1 MLQKKSRRSW
11 VWTWQDS
18 EIKDFSQ
25 EGPDVQGTASPL
37 DDKRQREGAA
47 WAIAAVA
54 IADIAKRRELLPLPL
69 PALESQEEREERRG
83 TRAAAGLCST
93 LSLLLLRCP
102 GCVCTAVL
110 LCLLQYLQSP
120 HPPPPSGFRIP
131 PNKIFVIYSK
141 LHGHG
146 VRFESQTKTTVFRNF
161 RLCCFDL
168 RAVAE
173 RALRPTPAAAIPA
186 AATAANR
193 LMSGRLPGVC
203 LSRIGCCFS
212 RLLLCLVVCRANRSS
227 P

>member
-93 LSLLLLRCP
+93 LSLLLLLLRCP

-110 LCLLQYLQSP
+110 LCLLSP
-120 HPPPPSGFRIP
+120 IHILP
-131 PNKIFVIYSK
+131 
-141 LHGHG
+141 
-146 VRFESQTKTTVFRNF
+146 
-161 RLCCFDL
+161 
-168 RAVAE
+168 
-173 RALRPTPAAAIPA
+173 
-186 AATAANR
+186 
-193 LMSGRLPGVC
+193 RLPASEFLRMKFSSYIQNFMGMESG
-203 LSRIGCCFS
+203 LSPKQKPPYFGIFAS
-212 RLLLCLVVCRANRSS
+212 AASTSVLLLNVLFVLHQQQRYQQQPQQRID
-227 P
+227 